1 MHSTCGKTY
10 RGTHFGISCNGAD
23 TGTDHCPAGSAANRN
38 EKHHSGY
45 QYGLTSFHRI
55 ISMLIKLTV
64 AYLPVIFRQFH
75 AS

>member
-23 TGTDHCPAGSAANRN
+23 TGTDHCPANGSAANRN

-45 QYGLTSFHRI
+45 QYG
-55 ISMLIKLTV
+55 
-64 AYLPVIFRQFH
+64 
-75 AS
+75 